1 MLPAA
6 SLSPENLGDAV
17 TDVNQRTQTVAEEN
31 FATCRLQFTRN
42 AYLCPRKFQ
51 MTYGGFLSN
60 AQISRDASWHTR
72 AAWPNGR
79 GRLEPAPD
87 RHQRQP
93 RDR

>member
-1 MLPAA
+1 MLPVA

-17 TDVNQRTQTVAEEN
+17 IDVNQRTQTVAEEN

-60 AQISRDASWHTR
+60 AQIFGDASRHAR
-72 AAWPNGR
+72 APRPDGR
-79 GRLEPAPD
+79 GGLESAPD
-87 RHQRQP
+87 RHQRLP

>member
-1 MLPAA
+1 MLPVA

-17 TDVNQRTQTVAEEN
+17 TDVNQRTQTVVEEN
-31 FATCRLQFTRN
+31 FATYRLQFDRN

-60 AQISRDASWHTR
+60 AQIFSDAHGYAR
-72 AAWPNGR
+72 APRTDGR
-79 GRLEPAPD
+79 GGLEPAPD
-87 RHQRQP
+87 RYQGLP